1 MTKTRAPVTF
11 ENALARIAGQIG
23 WEKVG
28 EVLGIKERM
37 ARYYGEPD
45 SPFAPERL
53 LLSQVIALDVA
64 FQLGGGDGAPM
75 YETYGLMLKARMA
88 EQFADKA
95 ALGILTI
102 DVIREGSEAHAAL
115 VRAQLPGAT
124 DQDRALA
131 AGETEEAIAALTR
144 TLPLLT
150 KRTGADGTNV
160 EGHAPGGAE
169 L

>member
-28 EVLGIKERM
+28 DALGIKERM

-53 LLSQVIALDVA
+53 LMVHVMDLDIA
-64 FQLGGGDGAPM
+64 FQLGGGEGAPM

-88 EQFADKA
+88 EQFSDQA
-95 ALGILTI
+95 ALGMLTI

-124 DQDRALA
+124 DKDRADA
-131 AGETEEAIAALTR
+131 AREVEESIAAATR

-150 KRTGADGTNV
+150 KGIGPNGTSG
-160 EGHAPGGAE
+160 EGIAPGGAE
-169 L
+169 